1 MCRPAKCSSC
11 NKVTWAG
18 CGAHVA
24 QVMAGVRPEERCR
37 CRDAAGDNSP
47 QASTRRRLF

>member
-1 MCRPAKCSSC
+1 MCRPVKCQQC

-24 QVMAGVRPEERCR
+24 QVMANVPQPERCT
-37 CRDAAGDNSP
+37 CRDEP
-47 QASTRRRLF
+47 QPRATRRTAS